1 MTNVS
6 AGPGW
11 GTGVI
16 NPLAPNAELGL
27 VGMMTKG
34 LGVPIAADGAA
45 DCEAVAFNRSR
56 CLVKKSEVASLR
68 FSFWDARCSARSMLL
83 SPCMTR

>member
-1 MTNVS
+1 MMNVS

-11 GTGVI
+11 GMGVI
-16 NPLAPNAELGL
+16 NSLAPNAELGL
-27 VGMMTKG
+27 VGMIG
-34 LGVPIAADGAA
+34 LGLPIAVYGAA
-45 DCEAVAFNRSR
+45 GVEAAFNRSR

-68 FSFWDARCSARSMLL
+68 FSFWDARCSARSTLL